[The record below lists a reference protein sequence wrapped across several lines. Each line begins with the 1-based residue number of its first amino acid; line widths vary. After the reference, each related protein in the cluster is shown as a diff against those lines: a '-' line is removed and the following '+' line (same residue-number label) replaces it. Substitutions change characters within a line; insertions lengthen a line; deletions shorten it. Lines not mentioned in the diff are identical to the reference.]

1 MTVIDRDPIDNDRD
15 AARVSGMWAGFDVT
29 ASVPVRVGW
38 LASVI
43 HAANNATTLAAQLAQ
58 VEAILARADAP
69 GAPACRDSLR
79 AIRLVVDPTPVGLVE
94 RVSAAVEVEG

>member
-1 MTVIDRDPIDNDRD
+1 MTVITTPPISTNT
-15 AARVSGMWAGFDVT
+15 AANRVAGVWAPFQPTATVEVT
-29 ASVPVRVGW
+29 VAW
-38 LASVI
+38 LATVM
-43 HAANNATTLAAQLAQ
+43 HAVNDATTLAAQLAQ

-79 AIRLVVDPTPVGLVE
+79 AIRLVVDPTPAGLVE